1 MNNEVRFNIKLNID
15 GKDKLVTVTTAVDNL
30 KHVVSSVNEAAK
42 DLEKDLINTNQIT
55 EAWNNVTNA
64 LQQFSGTLNSLT
76 AESRSF
82 GGAMA
87 AANTMAGKGGDDF
100 AHLKEQV
107 AGLSHVVPVA
117 RDELANGLYQVIS
130 NGVPEDNW
138 ISYLKQSAEA
148 SVGGIADLGEVVKV
162 TSTVIKNYG
171 LEWSDAGAIQD
182 KIQLTAK
189 NGVTSFEQ
197 MAQALPRVTANA
209 ATLGVSIDELM
220 ASFATLT
227 GVSGNTAEVSTQL
240 AAIFTALINPSSEA
254 TEMAQ
259 QMGIQFDAAA
269 IKAAGGMQQFLVSL
283 NDSVKQ
289 FSTSSGMLEQE
300 IYGKLFG
307 SAESLRA
314 ITPLVGNL
322 ADAFQKNVEGMADS
336 AGTIKDAFGS
346 MGSTG
351 SAQLQLLQNKLAAFS
366 DFATTVFGPILPAL
380 NIAAQVSLTATSV
393 MSLCRSFSALGI
405 TTKAASFLM
414 QAFGPIVQV
423 CSATMRGAAV
433 SATTLKLAIKGLM
446 ISTGVGIAIVAL
458 TEAIS
463 AFMAKSDAAKLSA
476 EDMADGIKS
485 TGDAADDVKEAYDSS
500 LKSTYS
506 DLMEKYEKLKA
517 GWKSLSTE
525 QQKTAWI
532 KQNQSAFHDLRL
544 KIDDVADAENIF
556 NKKTNAVVDAFKQRA
571 MAAAYAAKLT
581 ALYQKQI
588 ALLDKKQKTTKDIA
602 DDAKRGGRNAKE
614 GDLIPEGWR
623 NERYGKVGNDGI
635 WRFSKVG
642 AERYSGTNTTG
653 NKQVGGIDKEL
664 NSINRQID
672 DTQKQL
678 SGRLKSASNF
688 ITADTPQRS
697 TISTN
702 TTPSPKTDNTPK
714 THLEELQSQLKK
726 AQDELGNATTIEA
739 KIKAD
744 AKVKDIQGEIDEATK
759 GKVTIGAQV
768 DSSYIV
774 QGSDAD
780 KRLSRNNAQQR
791 IDRIKQ
797 DYDIGIV
804 TDKTDA
810 QRDIDDINKQLTEM
824 GLKPIEVHWET
835 HTEELQRQLQD
846 AQREFDNATTIEAKL
861 KASAKLADLQAQID
875 TETKGRLTIAADV
888 EPSYIEQGSIAD
900 KRQSYSNAQTKASRI
915 QQDFEIGIIGKD
927 EAEKQIEDLNNQLS
941 KLGKSVKPIKLD
953 PSSMVKTDGF
963 SKVMGDIKEGWGD
976 IQGVGGGI
984 QSITDALDGNK
995 NAWQALSGVINGF
1008 ISVAEGI
1015 QGIVQFVNMLTT
1027 ATQAKSAATTADT
1040 AVTAANTAVTTTNT
1054 AAKAGEAITN
1064 VTASG
1069 AKLPFPANIAA
1080 IAAGV
1085 AAVVAALAMISGA
1098 FADGG
1103 VVGGNSPSG
1112 DKLLARVNSG
1122 EMILNAA
1129 QQARLFAIADGTAA
1143 YGASAQIA
1151 ANFAQGVALPSV
1163 SVQTDRLL
1171 GIMADGGGNQ
1181 PKTVEWRLRGRD
1193 IVASIANETRSNR
1206 KRSNIRIK

>member
-1 MNNEVRFNIKLNID
+1 M
-15 GKDKLVTVTTAVDNL
+15 GKTI
-30 KHVVSSVNEAAK
+30 SV
-42 DLEKDLINTNQIT
+42 
-55 EAWNNVTNA
+55 
-64 LQQFSGTLNSLT
+64 
-76 AESRSF
+76 
-82 GGAMA
+82 
-87 AANTMAGKGGDDF
+87 
-100 AHLKEQV
+100 
-107 AGLSHVVPVA
+107 
-117 RDELANGLYQVIS
+117 
-130 NGVPEDNW
+130 
-138 ISYLKQSAEA
+138 
-148 SVGGIADLGEVVKV
+148 
-162 TSTVIKNYG
+162 
-171 LEWSDAGAIQD
+171 
-182 KIQLTAK
+182 
-189 NGVTSFEQ
+189 SFEITDKGSF
-197 MAQALPRVTANA
+197 RKVTANA
-209 ATLGVSIDELM
+209 EELGRAVRDVQDEAQNARREIIKWAETSQALDVMQNAISELQGVMTDLTSAYQVQLVAETQLQTIMRQRMGANDEMIQSVKDLCSAQQELGVIGDEVQL
-220 ASFATLT
+220 
-227 GVSGNTAEVSTQL
+227 SG
-240 AAIFTALINPSSEA
+240 
-254 TEMAQ
+254 AQ
-259 QMGIQFDAAA
+259 QMATFLKSKQSLDVLIPAMNNLIAQQNGLNATNQDAVSIGNMMGKAMQGQVEVLQRVGITFTDAQKQVLQFGTESERAAMLAQVITDNVGNMNAELAKTDAGKWKQTDNYLGDIKEQLGGMVQQFAPTITFLSQATIAA
-269 IKAAGGMQQFLVSL
+269 SGIGKLATSFYSVGKALGIVKAAGIAWNATAIRM
-283 NDSVKQ
+283 
-289 FSTSSGMLEQE
+289 
-300 IYGKLFG
+300 
-307 SAESLRA
+307 SAL
-314 ITPLVGNL
+314 
-322 ADAFQKNVEGMADS
+322 
-336 AGTIKDAFGS
+336 
-346 MGSTG
+346 
-351 SAQLQLLQNKLAAFS
+351 
-366 DFATTVFGPILPAL
+366 ATT
-380 NIAAQVSLTATSV
+380 
-393 MSLCRSFSALGI
+393 
-405 TTKAASFLM
+405 
-414 QAFGPIVQV
+414 
-423 CSATMRGAAV
+423 CSASMRGAAV
-433 SATTLKLAIKGLM
+433 SATTLRLAIQGLM

-602 DDAKRGGRNAKE
+602 DDAKQGGRNAKE

-797 DYDIGIV
+797 DYDIGIIA
-804 TDKTDA
+804 DKTDA
-810 QRDIDDINKQLTEM
+810 QRDIDDINKQVTEM

-835 HTEELQRQLQD
+835 HTEKLQRQLQD

-963 SKVMGDIKEGWGD
+963 SKVMDNIKDGWGG
-976 IQGVGGGI
+976 IQGIGGGI
-984 QSITDALDGNK
+984 QGITDALDGNK

-1163 SVQTDRLL
+1163 SVQTDRLQ

-1181 PKTVEWRLRGRD
+1181 PKAVEWRLRGRD

>member
-1 MNNEVRFNIKLNID
+1 MPKEVSFVIRLN
-15 GKDKLVTVTTAVDNL
+15 DKGTFKKVTVDAEELGRAVRSVQDESE
-30 KHVVSSVNEAAK
+30 KAKRTIISWSEVSQAFDVLQNAISELQGVMTDLTSAYQVQLVAETQLQTIMRQRMGANDEMIQSVK
-42 DLEKDLINTNQIT
+42 DLCS
-55 EAWNNVTNA
+55 A
-64 LQQFSGTLNSLT
+64 QQ
-76 AESRSF
+76 E
-82 GGAMA
+82 
-87 AANTMAGKGGDDF
+87 
-100 AHLKEQV
+100 
-107 AGLSHVVPVA
+107 
-117 RDELANGLYQVIS
+117 
-130 NGVPEDNW
+130 
-138 ISYLKQSAEA
+138 
-148 SVGGIADLGEVVKV
+148 
-162 TSTVIKNYG
+162 
-171 LEWSDAGAIQD
+171 
-182 KIQLTAK
+182 
-189 NGVTSFEQ
+189 
-197 MAQALPRVTANA
+197 
-209 ATLGVSIDELM
+209 LGVIGDEVQL
-220 ASFATLT
+220 
-227 GVSGNTAEVSTQL
+227 SG
-240 AAIFTALINPSSEA
+240 
-254 TEMAQ
+254 AQ
-259 QMGIQFDAAA
+259 QMATFLKSKQSLDVLIPAMNNLIAQQNGLNATNQDAVSIGNMMGKAMQGQVEVLQRVGITFTDAQKQVLQFGTESERAAMLAQVITDNVGNMNAELAKTDAGKWKQTENYLGDIKEQLGAMVQQYAPIITFLSQATIAA
-269 IKAAGGMQQFLVSL
+269 
-283 NDSVKQ
+283 
-289 FSTSSGMLEQE
+289 SG
-300 IYGKLFG
+300 IGKL
-307 SAESLRA
+307 
-314 ITPLVGNL
+314 
-322 ADAFQKNVEGMADS
+322 
-336 AGTIKDAFGS
+336 
-346 MGSTG
+346 
-351 SAQLQLLQNKLAAFS
+351 
-366 DFATTVFGPILPAL
+366 
-380 NIAAQVSLTATSV
+380 ATSFYSV
-393 MSLCRSFSALGI
+393 GKALGI
-405 TTKAASFLM
+405 VKAATIAWNATAVRMSAL
-414 QAFGPIVQV
+414 ATT
-423 CSATMRGAAV
+423 CSASMRGAAV
-433 SATTLKLAIKGLM
+433 SATTLRLAIQGLM

-458 TEAIS
+458 TEVIS
-463 AFMAKSDAAKLSA
+463 AFTAKSDAAKLSA

-556 NKKTNAVVDAFKQRA
+556 NKKTNAVVEAFKQRA

-588 ALLDKKQKTTKDIA
+588 ALMDKKQKTIKDIA

-614 GDLIPEGWR
+614 GDLIPESWR
-623 NERYGKVGNDGI
+623 NERYGRVGNDGI

-653 NKQVGGIDKEL
+653 NKQVVGIDKEL

-697 TISTN
+697 TISTK

-714 THLEELQSQLKK
+714 THLEKLQSQLKK

-835 HTEELQRQLQD
+835 HTKELQRQLQD

-861 KASAKLADLQAQID
+861 KASAKLTDLQAQID

-888 EPSYIEQGSIAD
+888 DPSYIEQGSIAD
-900 KRQSYSNAQTKASRI
+900 KRQSYSNAQAKAIRI

-927 EAEKQIEDLNNQLS
+927 KAKKQIEDLNKQLA

-953 PSSMVKTDGF
+953 IN
-963 SKVMGDIKEGWGD
+963 SKDIAK
-976 IQGVGGGI
+976 I
-984 QSITDALDGNK
+984 QSLFNIDVTNFD
-995 NAWQALSGVINGF
+995 
-1008 ISVAEGI
+1008 SVKGAFTSI
-1015 QGIVQFVNMLTT
+1015 QGIVDPT
-1027 ATQAKSAATTADT
+1027 AKGFAAAGTACQALGGAMQQLGSDSA
-1040 AVTAANTAVTTTNT
+1040 
-1054 AAKAGEAITN
+1054 AAKAGL
-1064 VTASG
+1064 VM
-1069 AKLPFPANIAA
+1069 AA
-1080 IAAGV
+1080 IGQLALSLATAMTDAAKQSWITW
-1085 AAVVAALAMISGA
+1085 LAFGISGTA
-1098 FADGG
+1098 QLVSMVATISQFATGG
-1103 VVGGNSPSG
+1103 IVGGNSKSG
-1112 DKLLARVNSG
+1112 DRVLARVNSG

-1129 QQARLFAIADGTAA
+1129 QQAQLFAIANGRMQPTVNTDVLAGLMAG
-1143 YGASAQIA
+1143 GAG
-1151 ANFAQGVALPSV
+1151 GVKAGSV
-1163 SVQTDRLL
+1163 V
-1171 GIMADGGGNQ
+1171 GKI
-1181 PKTVEWRLRGRD
+1181 RGRD
-1193 IVASIANETRSNR
+1193 IVLVTANETRQMR
-1206 KRSNIRIK
+1206 RRSNIKI